1 MLNSLRQPSAT
12 VLQPLA
18 LGLVAAGA
26 ILALGGW
33 GWIPCVLAALL
44 AAAGLAL
51 GWRSAAQ
58 QRLMQ
63 ARIADYLGA
72 QQEFGAQVAPVWSA
86 HIESSREQ
94 MESAI
99 SSLSERFGGI
109 VDKLDE
115 AVHTASLETDT
126 VEDADQG
133 LVAVLKRS
141 ELELGAVVAA
151 QQAGMSSM
159 TGMLEK
165 VENLGNFVAELKE
178 MATDV
183 AKIAQQSN
191 LLALNA
197 AIEAARSG
205 EHGRG
210 FAVVAKE
217 FRMLSQQSG
226 ETGKRIADKV
236 NVINDAIFST
246 CEVVRA
252 SVAQREDRVAAAE
265 ATIGTVLADF
275 KAITDALLRSSNGL
289 KDESIGIKSEIGQ
302 ALVQLQ
308 FQDRV
313 SQIMNHVKDNIA
325 QFPDFLESHRQDYEQ
340 GGALLALDAQSFLT
354 EMKKT
359 YVMADQHAAHR
370 GDKVEQKMETDISF
384 F

>member
-1 MLNSLRQPSAT
+1 MDALRRLNAAV
-12 VLQPLA
+12 VLPQA
-18 LGLVAAGA
+18 LGLLAAVAVLGF
-26 ILALGGW
+26 GGW
-33 GWIPCVLAALL
+33 GWSAGAAAALL
-44 AAAGLAL
+44 TAAGLAL
-51 GWRSAAQ
+51 GLRSAAQ
-58 QRLMQ
+58 DRVME
-63 ARIADYLGA
+63 ATIADYLSA
-72 QQEFGAQVAPVWSA
+72 QQEFGAQVAPVWSG

-99 SSLSERFGGI
+99 SSLSERFAGI

-115 AVHTASLETDT
+115 AVHTASLETDI

-133 LVAVLKRS
+133 LVAVLNRS
-141 ELELGAVVAA
+141 ERELGAVVAA

-165 VENLGNFVAELKE
+165 VENLGHFVAELKE
-178 MATDV
+178 MTTDV

-226 ETGKRIADKV
+226 ETGKRIAEKV

-246 CEVVRA
+246 CDVVRA

-275 KAITDALLRSSNGL
+275 KGITDALLRSSNGL
-289 KDESIGIKSEIGQ
+289 KEESIGIKSEIGQ

-359 YVMADQHAAHR
+359 YVMADQHAVHSGQKA
-370 GDKVEQKMETDISF
+370 EQKMETDISF